1 MHELGLK
8 ASEKDVEDLLLE
20 FDTDS
25 NGVID
30 YQEFVVMMASS
41 MKAAQ
46 EQDQILESFRIFDFN
61 NNKSFGTVE
70 LKKVCEMLGCN
81 FSQEEIHEMIDAA
94 DSSGDHKIYFE
105 EFVRIM
111 LSNE

>member
-8 ASEKDVEDLLLE
+8 ASENDVDDLLKE
-20 FDTDS
+20 FDTDN
-25 NGVID
+25 NGAID
-30 YQEFVVMMASS
+30 YNEFVVMMASS

-61 NNKSFGTVE
+61 NQKSFGAEE
-70 LKKVCEMLGCN
+70 LEKVCEMLGCM
-81 FSQEEIHEMIDAA
+81 FSKEEIHEMIDAA

-111 LSNE
+111 LAHD